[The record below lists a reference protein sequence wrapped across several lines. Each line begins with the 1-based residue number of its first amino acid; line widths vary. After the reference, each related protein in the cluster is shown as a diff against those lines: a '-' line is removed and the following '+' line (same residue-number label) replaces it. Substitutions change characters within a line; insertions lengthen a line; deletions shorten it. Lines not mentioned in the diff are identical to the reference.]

1 MLNFCPGG
9 KQASQLT
16 ARIDGI
22 DRTFLF
28 GNGAASGVHPRCSP
42 FPSCLGATQVIWGL
56 ALLLI
61 YYSNMYLKF
70 KTTPRSFGEGL
81 ATLTPGLG
89 GINLL
94 TVCATGER
102 SIRPFRSLFY

>member
-16 ARIDGI
+16 TQIDGI

-28 GNGAASGVHPRCSP
+28 GNGAASGVCPRCSP
-42 FPSCLGATQVIWGL
+42 FPSCLGATQVSWGL

-70 KTTPRSFGEGL
+70 KMTPGSFGESL
-81 ATLTPGLG
+81 ATLTPGFG
-89 GINLL
+89 VKNLL
-94 TVCATGER
+94 LRVLQV
-102 SIRPFRSLFY
+102 SSYLDL

>member
-9 KQASQLT
+9 KRASQLT

-28 GNGAASGVHPRCSP
+28 GNGAASGVRPRCSP
-42 FPSCLGATQVIWGL
+42 FPSCLGAAQVSWGL

-61 YYSNMYLKF
+61 YYSNIYLEF
-70 KTTPRSFGEGL
+70 KTTPGSFGESL
-81 ATLTPGLG
+81 ATLTPGFG
-89 GINLL
+89 VKNLL
-94 TVCATGER
+94 LRVLQV
-102 SIRPFRSLFY
+102 SSYLDL

>member
-28 GNGAASGVHPRCSP
+28 GNGAASGVRPRCSP
-42 FPSCLGATQVIWGL
+42 FPSCLGATQVSWGL

-70 KTTPRSFGEGL
+70 KTTPGSFGESL
-81 ATLTPGLG
+81 ATLAPGFG
-89 GINLL
+89 GKKPLIS
-94 TVCATGER
+94 CATGE
-102 SIRPFRSLFY
+102 